1 MLLNC
6 KLAPVMILKFVWIKL
21 ICFTDCCLQLGWTH
35 GTSALIK
42 SVSSLYSV
50 GKSDMKLLQF
60 SLQQTREA
68 TDDFHEENKLGEGG
82 FGPVFKVLN
91 SAFVFY

>member
-1 MLLNC
+1 
-6 KLAPVMILKFVWIKL
+6 MILKFVWITL
-21 ICFTDCCLQLGWTH
+21 ICFTSCWKN